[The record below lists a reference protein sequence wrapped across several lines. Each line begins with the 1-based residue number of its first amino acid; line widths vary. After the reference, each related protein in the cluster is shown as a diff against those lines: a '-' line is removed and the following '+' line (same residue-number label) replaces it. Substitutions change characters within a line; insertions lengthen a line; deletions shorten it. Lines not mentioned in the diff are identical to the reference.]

1 MLSIHSIFDL
11 ISIVCRRV
19 FSMKKIMKT
28 LLSALCLFLLSA
40 PAVFAST
47 DGHAAHDAVSA
58 ALPVWSIIPF
68 VGMLLS
74 IAIFPLVKP
83 EWWEKNMLW
92 VALAWSAVFVIPFAV
107 AYGPGEAL
115 YRLLESVLLDYV
127 PFIVLLLGLFVVA
140 GGIALKGTLVGTTK
154 VNVILLLIGTV
165 LASWIGTTGAAM
177 LLIRPVIRANAW
189 REKKVHIIVFFIFLV
204 ANMGGCLTPL
214 GDPPLFMGF
223 QRGISFTW
231 TFHLLP
237 ILLFNMVI
245 LFVVF
250 ALIDRYFYKKEIAAG
265 RSPQDAMGNS
275 AKEPI
280 RIEGAHNIIFIAM
293 IILGVIASGVLPK
306 MFDFFAD
313 GAGVHIY
320 DAIVF
325 PYATIVEIVLI
336 LLACFLSLKTTKKST
351 RALNEFSY
359 GPIAEVAK
367 LFIGIFIT
375 MIPALALL
383 KVHGGELG
391 IDQPWQ
397 LFWCT
402 GILSSFLDN
411 TPTYLVFLQTA
422 GALGQAGMETTVG
435 SVSQLMLE
443 AISAGA
449 VFMGANT
456 YIGNAPN
463 FMVKS
468 IAEENKIK
476 MPSFFGYMA
485 WSVCILIPV
494 FIIDT
499 LVFFL

>member
-1 MLSIHSIFDL
+1 
-11 ISIVCRRV
+11 
-19 FSMKKIMKT
+19 MKKIMTT
-28 LLSALCLFLLSA
+28 LLGALCLLFVSA
-40 PAVFAST
+40 PAVFA
-47 DGHAAHDAVSA
+47 DEAAHEAVSE

-92 VALAWSAVFVIPFAV
+92 VALAWSAIFVIPFAV

-115 YRLLESVLLDYV
+115 FRVLESVLLDYI
-127 PFIVLLLGLFVVA
+127 PFIVLLLGLFIVA

-177 LLIRPVIRANAW
+177 LMIRPLIRANAW

-223 QRGISFTW
+223 QRGVPFTW

-245 LFVVF
+245 LFIVF
-250 ALIDRYFYKKEIAAG
+250 ILIDRHYYKKEVAAG
-265 RSPQDAMGNS
+265 RSPQDMTNNKT
-275 AKEPI
+275 KEPI
-280 RIEGAHNIIFIAM
+280 RIEGAHNVIFLAM
-293 IILGVIASGVLPK
+293 IILAVVASGVLPN
-306 MFDFFAD
+306 MFEFFAD
-313 GAGVHIY
+313 GAGIHIY
-320 DAIVF
+320 DDVVF
-325 PYATIVEIVLI
+325 SYAVLVEIVII
-336 LLACFLSLKTTKKST
+336 LVACFLSLKTTKKTT
-351 RALNEFSY
+351 RQLNEFSY
-359 GPIAEVAK
+359 GPISEVAK

-375 MIPALALL
+375 MIPALAYLEA
-383 KVHGGELG
+383 HGSELG

-402 GILSSFLDN
+402 GALSSFLDN
-411 TPTYLVFLQTA
+411 TPTYLVFLQMA
-422 GALGQAGMETTVG
+422 GALGQAGIETSVG

-476 MPSFFGYMA
+476 MPSFFGYMG

-499 LVFFL
+499 FVFFL